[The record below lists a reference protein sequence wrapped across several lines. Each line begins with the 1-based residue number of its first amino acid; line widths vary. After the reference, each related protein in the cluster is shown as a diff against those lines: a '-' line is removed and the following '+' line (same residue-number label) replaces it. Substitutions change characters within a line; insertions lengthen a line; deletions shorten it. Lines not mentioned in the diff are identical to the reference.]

1 MNRFAPRL
9 PRAALALATLS
20 FLLAGAVHA
29 AGETPAAK
37 PAAKKPAAKAAAE
50 THEPATEAQLAVA
63 SRVLTGDA
71 ACEFKQ
77 TIAVEPVA
85 DHAGHFNLTFKK
97 VTYRMVPQETTTGAV
112 RLEDKKN
119 GMVWIQIPSKSMLM
133 NSKIGQRVVDDC
145 THAEQRAAVEAST
158 AAGKAQSADTS
169 IGISPVSSSPVGS
182 APRN

>member
-1 MNRFAPRL
+1 MIRFAPRL
-9 PRAALALATLS
+9 PRATLALSTLTI
-20 FLLAGAVHA
+20 LLTGAAQA
-29 AGETPAAK
+29 AGETPAAAK
-37 PAAKKPAAKAAAE
+37 SAAKKPAAAAAKPAPE
-50 THEPATEAQLAVA
+50 VVEPATEAQLAVA

-85 DHAGHFNLTFKK
+85 NHAGHFNLTFKK

-133 NSKIGQRVVDDC
+133 NSKIGQRIVDDC

-158 AAGKAQSADTS
+158 AAGKAQSSDTS
-169 IGISPVSSSPVGS
+169 IGISPVSS

>member
-20 FLLAGAVHA
+20 FLLAGAA
-29 AGETPAAK
+29 QGAGDAPAAK
-37 PAAKKPAAKAAAE
+37 GSAAKKTAPAAAKPTAE
-50 THEPATEAQLAVA
+50 VNEPATEAQLAVA

-85 DHAGHFNLTFKK
+85 GHAGHFNLTFKK

-119 GMVWIQIPSKSMLM
+119 GMVWIQIPAKSMLM

-158 AAGKAQSADTS
+158 AAGKAPSTESS
-169 IGISPVSSSPVGS
+169 IGISPVSS